1 MKEERIPPRFRRR
14 TTLIGS
20 ALASLLAIG
29 TVVLLTQEDDAPVR
43 GLHRDVE
50 VPTDGDDVVAS
61 TPEFPFAQ
69 ATRKVVPTS
78 GGRIKR
84 RQREAGEHAEV
95 AARTILDGLY
105 TEGFLDPANW
115 TRGEYA
121 SAFGGFAR
129 GTRKRA
135 VAHPGLLTAGVRAG
149 DRYEEILPVA
159 GRIDTRV
166 LVARGGRP
174 TLVLSFVR
182 FSAVATGPEPVT
194 FRSTGQFFFERV
206 RGSWKIVS
214 FHVTRADAPREPK

>member
-14 TTLIGS
+14 TTVVGTSLV
-20 ALASLLAIG
+20 SLLTIG
-29 TVVLLTQEDDAPVR
+29 TVVFLTPEGDAPVR
-43 GLHRDVE
+43 GLYRDVD
-50 VPTDGDDVVAS
+50 VPTDDGGDGVA
-61 TPEFPFAQ
+61 TPAFRFSKV
-69 ATRKVVPTS
+69 TRKVVPTS

-121 SAFGGFAR
+121 SAFGGFAKGAR
-129 GTRKRA
+129 MRA
-135 VAHPGLLTAGVRAG
+135 VAHPGLLTAGARAG
-149 DRYEEILPVA
+149 DRYEEIQPVA

-166 LVARGGRP
+166 LIARGGRP

-194 FRSTGQFFFERV
+194 IRSTGQFFFERV
-206 RGSWKIVS
+206 RGSWRVVS
-214 FHVTRADAPREPK
+214 FHITRSDAPRESA

>member
-1 MKEERIPPRFRRR
+1 LKEERITPRSRRR
-14 TTLIGS
+14 TAFIGA
-20 ALASLLAIG
+20 ALASVLAIG
-29 TVVLLTQEDDAPVR
+29 AVVLLAQDDAPVR
-43 GLHRDVE
+43 GLHRDSD
-50 VPTDGDDVVAS
+50 VPADSGEGEAS
-61 TPEFPFAQ
+61 TPAFRFAK

-95 AARTILDGLY
+95 AARTILDGLF

-121 SAFGGFAR
+121 SAFAGFAKGAR
-129 GTRKRA
+129 ERA
-135 VAHPGLLTAGVRAG
+135 LAHPNLFTAGARAG
-149 DRYEEILPVA
+149 DRYEEILPVT
-159 GRIDTRV
+159 GRIDTSV

-174 TLVLSFVR
+174 TLVLSSVR

-206 RGSWKIVS
+206 GGSWRIVS
-214 FHVTRADAPREPK
+214 FHVTRADAPREPE

>member
-1 MKEERIPPRFRRR
+1 MKEERIPPRFRRP
-14 TTLIGS
+14 TTLIG
-20 ALASLLAIG
+20 ALLVALLAIG
-29 TVVLLTQEDDAPVR
+29 AIVLLTQDDDSPVR
-43 GLHRDVE
+43 GLHGDLD
-50 VPTDGDDVVAS
+50 VPTNTDDGVAA
-61 TPEFPFAQ
+61 TPAFRFAK

-78 GGRIKR
+78 GGGIKR
-84 RQREAGEHAEV
+84 HQREAGERAEI

-129 GTRKRA
+129 GARKRA
-135 VAHPGLLTAGVRAG
+135 VAHPGLLTAGARAG

-214 FHVTRADAPREPK
+214 FHVTRADAPREPA

>member
-14 TTLIGS
+14 TTIIGVS
-20 ALASLLAIG
+20 LASLLVIG
-29 TVVLLTQEDDAPVR
+29 AVVFLTQDDDVLVR
-43 GLHRDVE
+43 GLHGDLDV
-50 VPTDGDDVVAS
+50 PADADGGVAA
-61 TPEFPFAQ
+61 TPAFRFTK

-95 AARTILDGLY
+95 TARTILDGLY
-105 TEGFLDPANW
+105 TEGFLDPTNW

-121 SAFGGFAR
+121 SAFRGFAKGAR
-129 GTRKRA
+129 SRA
-135 VAHPGLLTAGVRAG
+135 VAHPGLLTAGARAG

-214 FHVTRADAPREPK
+214 FHVTRADAPRESA

>member
-14 TTLIGS
+14 TTIIGA
-20 ALASLLAIG
+20 ALASVLAIG
-29 TVVLLTQEDDAPVR
+29 TVVFLTQEGDAPVR
-43 GLHRDVE
+43 GLHRDVDVSTE
-50 VPTDGDDVVAS
+50 GDGVAS
-61 TPEFPFAQ
+61 TPSFRFSKV
-69 ATRKVVPTS
+69 TRKVVPTS

-115 TRGEYA
+115 TQGEYS

-129 GTRKRA
+129 GARMRA
-135 VAHPGLLTAGVRAG
+135 VAHPGLLTAGARAG
-149 DRYEEILPVA
+149 DRYGEILPIA

-166 LVARGGRP
+166 LIARGGRP

-182 FSAVATGPEPVT
+182 FSAVAMGPEPVT

-206 RGSWKIVS
+206 RGSWRVVS
-214 FHVTRADAPREPK
+214 FHVTRSDAPRESA